1 MAGPKTFDDTMD
13 IKDVQLGDIESRDSL
28 NVEAESSDQ
37 RLEAVR
43 RKVDIRI
50 LLWYSFVYLIMRIHV
65 SNVSNVAIIN
75 LEQGTGIRKQLG
87 NLSAIQ
93 WAWVLSI
100 FYYPYAAFEPA
111 STLLLKRFKPR
122 NWMSRPGLDG
132 SRLLPIALRYPA
144 DQMALRIA
152 FFYSCGQFSGTISGL
167 LAFAI
172 SFMNGAGGLAGW
184 RWVFILEGVERDATQ
199 LGQALPQLSQ
209 TPLTL
214 TPIPFSIPAI
224 LCGVY
229 TLFFLPDYPGP
240 ESKFLSAAETE
251 VLIKDLPKSQPDA
264 KAETWNPDQ
273 AKALLQDP
281 TFYTFTL
288 IWMCHAIGGW
298 GITTVLP
305 TVIHDLGLTDSAVSQ
320 LMTMPTYAVGCAC
333 LVLIGWLIHTK
344 RIVSWA
350 AAITLE
356 LVACVCY
363 IILITVRTAIVRY
376 IFLTIAVGCS
386 ISIYPILWPERIRA
400 ARGTTA
406 TGLAIGIT
414 NAAAQLSGIVGPKV
428 YLAEYGPMYRVSFAA
443 SIGVLASAI
452 ASIGAT
458 WWIVRKRDIADRNA
472 ASGTQAGA
480 VSLASSESD
489 VAKV

>member
-13 IKDVQLGDIESRDSL
+13 VKDVQLGDVESRDSL
-28 NVEAESSDQ
+28 DVEAESSAQ
-37 RLEAVR
+37 LLKAVR
-43 RKVDIRI
+43 RKVDIKI

-111 STLLLKRFKPR
+111 STLLLKRFKP
-122 NWMSRPGLDG
+122 NAWMSRIVLGLMEAG
-132 SRLLPIALRYPA
+132 PWCALSSFILARLRLAATSKHSDKVLTVTPIALRYPA

-167 LAFAI
+167 LAYAI
-172 SFMNGAGGLAGW
+172 SFMNSAGGLAGW
-184 RWVFILEGVERDATQ
+184 RWVFILEG
-199 LGQALPQLSQ
+199 
-209 TPLTL
+209 
-214 TPIPFSIPAI
+214 IPAI

-229 TLFFLPDYPGP
+229 TLFFLPNYPGP

-251 VLIKDLPKSQPDA
+251 FVINDLPKSQPDA
-264 KAETWNPDQ
+264 KAKTWNPAQ

-320 LMTMPTYAVGCAC
+320 LMTM
-333 LVLIGWLIHTK
+333 
-344 RIVSWA
+344 
-350 AAITLE
+350 
-356 LVACVCY
+356 

-414 NAAAQLSGIVGPKV
+414 NVCTSVSQYRTDADNYAQAAAQLSGIVGPRV

-443 SIGVLASAI
+443 SIGVLAGAI

-458 WWIVRKRDIADRNA
+458 WWIVRKRDIADRDA

-480 VSLASSESD
+480 VSSASSESD

>member
-13 IKDVQLGDIESRDSL
+13 VKDVQLGDVESRDSL
-28 NVEAESSDQ
+28 DVEAESSAQ
-37 RLEAVR
+37 LLKAVR
-43 RKVDIRI
+43 RKVDIKI

-111 STLLLKRFKPR
+111 STLLLKRFKP
-122 NWMSRPGLDG
+122 NAWMSRIVCTNTSCKQRQTTPDTATVIANFEVVLGLMEAG
-132 SRLLPIALRYPA
+132 YYP

-167 LAFAI
+167 LAYAI
-172 SFMNGAGGLAGW
+172 SFMNSAGGLAGW
-184 RWVFILEGVERDATQ
+184 RWVFILEG
-199 LGQALPQLSQ
+199 
-209 TPLTL
+209 
-214 TPIPFSIPAI
+214 IPAI

-229 TLFFLPDYPGP
+229 TLFFLPNYPGP

-251 VLIKDLPKSQPDA
+251 FVINDLPKSQPDA
-264 KAETWNPDQ
+264 KAKTWNPAQ

-320 LMTMPTYAVGCAC
+320 LMTM
-333 LVLIGWLIHTK
+333 
-344 RIVSWA
+344 
-350 AAITLE
+350 
-356 LVACVCY
+356 

-414 NAAAQLSGIVGPKV
+414 NVCTSVSQYRTDADNYAQAAAQLSGIVGPRV

-443 SIGVLASAI
+443 SIGVLAGAI

-458 WWIVRKRDIADRNA
+458 WWIVRKRDIADRDA

-480 VSLASSESD
+480 VSSASSESD

>member
-1 MAGPKTFDDTMD
+1 MAGPKAFDDTMD
-13 IKDVQLGDIESRDSL
+13 IKDVQLGDVESRDSL
-28 NVEAESSDQ
+28 DVEAESSDQ
-37 RLEAVR
+37 ALKAVR
-43 RKVDIRI
+43 RKVDIKI

-111 STLLLKRFKPR
+111 STLLLKRFKP
-122 NWMSRPGLDG
+122 NTWMS
-132 SRLLPIALRYPA
+132 
-144 DQMALRIA
+144 
-152 FFYSCGQFSGTISGL
+152 
-167 LAFAI
+167 
-172 SFMNGAGGLAGW
+172 
-184 RWVFILEGVERDATQ
+184 RWVFILEG
-199 LGQALPQLSQ
+199 
-209 TPLTL
+209 
-214 TPIPFSIPAI
+214 IPAI

-229 TLFFLPDYPGP
+229 TLFFLPNYPGP
-240 ESKFLSAAETE
+240 ESKFLSASESE
-251 VLIKDLPKSQPDA
+251 VLINDLPKSQPDA
-264 KAETWNPDQ
+264 RAKTWNPAQ

-320 LMTMPTYAVGCAC
+320 LMTM
-333 LVLIGWLIHTK
+333 
-344 RIVSWA
+344 
-350 AAITLE
+350 
-356 LVACVCY
+356 
-363 IILITVRTAIVRY
+363 IILITVPTAIVRY
-376 IFLTIAVGCS
+376 IFLSIAVGCS

-414 NAAAQLSGIVGPKV
+414 NAAAQLSGIVGPRV
-428 YLAEYGPMYRVSFAA
+428 YLSEYGPMYRVSFAA
-443 SIGVLASAI
+443 SIGVLAGAI

-480 VSLASSESD
+480 VSLMSSESD